1 MEIEASEE
9 QTLSLSL
16 SLSLTHTHTHTRNRG
31 LQVVCVSQAK
41 ENRESR
47 YSRHS
52 ATEGEITSL
61 SLETTMQRDTGSM
74 KTERNKGS
82 E

>member
-16 SLSLTHTHTHTRNRG
+16 SLTHTHTHTHTRNRG
-31 LQVVCVSQAK
+31 LQVVCVAQAQ
-41 ENRESR
+41 ETREPR

-52 ATEGEITSL
+52 PTEGEITSL
-61 SLETTMQRDTGSM
+61 SSETAIQRDTGSM